1 MYHKAGRLL
10 ALAAIMLALVGLPLF
25 AGGQD
30 EAVPEG
36 PQEIVIWGWPA
47 ADVAFEAIMPGFQ
60 ELYPEID
67 VTWEMTSSDAVAD
80 SLTAAI
86 AAGSGAPDISMIEIN
101 YIDQFAL
108 FGGLVNLLEEPY
120 NAGRYEDQFV
130 EYKWEQATTLE
141 GDELVAF
148 PWDIGPATV
157 FYRRDL
163 FDAAGLPS
171 DPDSV
176 QEMLSDWDGY
186 LETGRQVN
194 DPDNNVWWTDSASN
208 IPYIYHAHKNLFDE
222 ELNIAIDNPD
232 TRRALEVAK
241 TLRNEGMDLNVDFWT
256 EEWYAAL
263 NEGRVATTIVGSWF
277 GGFLKSWIAADT
289 AGNWGVAPV
298 PQHPL
303 QNWGGSFMAIPEQS
317 EAKQAAWAFIE
328 YSMAEADP
336 QNVIFEAVDYFPAY
350 KPAWDDPL
358 YETGDPFF
366 GGQKTRALWT
376 EIATAQGKF
385 VTTPLDAA
393 AEAAFTAEVT
403 TFLEQ
408 DLSVDEAIERAERA
422 ITEQIGQDREMLLE
436 RMGN

>member
-1 MYHKAGRLL
+1 MLIVAGT
-10 ALAAIMLALVGLPLF
+10 AAF

-30 EAVPEG
+30 EAAQPEG

-47 ADVAFEAIMPGFQ
+47 ADVAFETIMPGFQ
-60 ELYPEID
+60 ELYPEIT
-67 VTWEMTSSDAVAD
+67 VSWEMTSSDAVAD

-86 AAGSGAPDISMIEIN
+86 AAGTGAPDISMIEIN

-108 FGGLVNLLEEPY
+108 FGGLTDLLQEPY

-141 GDELVAF
+141 GDELIAF

-157 FYRRDL
+157 FYRRSL
-163 FDAAGLPS
+163 FDQAGLPS

-176 QEMLSDWDGY
+176 AEMLSTWDGY
-186 LETGRQVN
+186 IEAGRQVN
-194 DPDNNVWWTDSASN
+194 DPDNNIWWTDSASN

-222 ELNIAIDNPD
+222 ELNIAIDNPQ

-241 TLRNEGMDLNVDFWT
+241 TLREEGMDLQSDFWT

-289 AGNWGVAPV
+289 AGDWGIVPV
-298 PQHPL
+298 PEDPL

-317 EAKQAAWAFIE
+317 EHKVAAWAFIE
-328 YSMAEADP
+328 YSMAQADP
-336 QNVIFEAVDYFPAY
+336 QNAIFEAVDYFPAY
-350 KPAWDDPL
+350 KPAWEAEI
-358 YETGDPFF
+358 YEVGDPFF

-376 EIATAQGKF
+376 EIATSQGRF

-393 AEAAFTAEVT
+393 AEAAFTTEVA

-408 DLSVDEAIERAERA
+408 DLSVNEVIERAEEA
-422 ITEQIGQDREMLLE
+422 IREQISQDREMLRQ
-436 RMGN
+436 RMGQN

>member
-1 MYHKAGRLL
+1 MRHNVRRLL
-10 ALAAIMLALVGLPLF
+10 VIVAIIAVVAIPVF

-36 PQEIVIWGWPA
+36 PVDIVIWGWPA
-47 ADVAFEAIMPGFQ
+47 ADVAFEAIMPGFE
-60 ELYPEID
+60 ELYPDIN
-67 VTWEMTSSDAVAD
+67 VTWEMTASDAVAD
-80 SLTAAI
+80 ALTAAI

-108 FGGLVNLLEEPY
+108 FGGLVDLLQEPY
-120 NAGRYEDQFV
+120 NAGRYQDQFV

-141 GDELVAF
+141 GDQLVAF

-157 FYRRDL
+157 FYRRSL

-176 QEMLSDWDGY
+176 AEMLSTWDGY

-194 DPDNNVWWTDSASN
+194 DPDNGVWWTDTAGN

-222 ELNIAIDNPD
+222 ELNLAIDNPD

-241 TLRNEGMDLNVDFWT
+241 TLRNEGMDLQSDFWT

-289 AGNWGVAPV
+289 AGDWGIAPV

-317 EAKQAAWAFIE
+317 ENKAAAWAFIE
-328 YSMAEADP
+328 YSMARAEP
-336 QNVIFEAVDYFPAY
+336 QNAIFEAVDYFPAY
-350 KPAWDDPL
+350 KPSWEDDL
-358 YETGDPFF
+358 YDLGDPFF

-385 VTTPLDAA
+385 ITTPLDAA

-408 DLSVDEAIERAERA
+408 NLSVNETIDRMEESIMQ
-422 ITEQIGQDREMLLE
+422 QIGQDREMLLR

>member
-1 MYHKAGRLL
+1 MRHNVRRLL
-10 ALAAIMLALVGLPLF
+10 AIATIMAVVGIPVF

-30 EAVPEG
+30 EATPDG
-36 PQEIVIWGWPA
+36 PAEIVIWGWPA
-47 ADVAFEAIMPGFQ
+47 ADVAFEAIMPGFE

-67 VTWEMTSSDAVAD
+67 VTWEMTSSDGVAD
-80 SLTAAI
+80 ALTAAI
-86 AAGSGAPDISMIEIN
+86 AAGSGAPDISMIEIA

-108 FGGLVNLLEEPY
+108 FGGLVDLLQEPY
-120 NAGRYEDQFV
+120 NAGRYQDQFL

-141 GDELVAF
+141 GDQLVAF
-148 PWDIGPATV
+148 PWDIGPATI
-157 FYRRDL
+157 FYRRSL

-176 QEMLSDWDGY
+176 AEMLSTWDGY

-194 DPDNNVWWTDSASN
+194 DPDNGVWWTDTAAN

-222 ELNIAIDNPD
+222 ELNLAIDNPD

-241 TLRNEGMDLNVDFWT
+241 TLRNEGMDLQSDFWT

-289 AGNWGVAPV
+289 AGDWGIAPV
-298 PQHPL
+298 PEDPL

-317 EAKQAAWAFIE
+317 DNKVAAWAFIE
-328 YSMAEADP
+328 YSMARAEP
-336 QNVIFEAVDYFPAY
+336 QNIIFEAVDYFPAY
-350 KPAWDDPL
+350 KPSWEDDL
-358 YETGDPFF
+358 YDRGDPFF
-366 GGQKTRALWT
+366 GGQRTRALWT
-376 EIATAQGKF
+376 EIATSQGKF
-385 VTTPLDAA
+385 ITTPLDAA

-408 DLSVDEAIERAERA
+408 DLSVNETIDRMEES
-422 ITEQIGQDREMLLE
+422 ITQQIGQDREMLLR
-436 RMGN
+436 RMDN